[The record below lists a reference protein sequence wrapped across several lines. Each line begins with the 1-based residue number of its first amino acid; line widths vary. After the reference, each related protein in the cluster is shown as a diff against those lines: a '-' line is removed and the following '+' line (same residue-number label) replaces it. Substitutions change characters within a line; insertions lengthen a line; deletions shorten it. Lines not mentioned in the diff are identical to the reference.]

1 MSISLWSGELLVRVG
16 VPGEILA
23 DQGTNF
29 MLQLMREIK
38 NLLNIKAI
46 KTTPYHPQTGG
57 LVERFNETLKSM
69 LGKYVTES
77 GKEKLLL
84 RFACR
89 EVPKGLTGFAPFEL
103 LYGCSVRRPKILKE
117 EWEAGEKNDES
128 VISYLLSLREQ
139 LKSLTEHV
147 QENLCKAQMQQ
158 KTWCDK
164 NTQDRSFQSRD
175 QSLILLPVP
184 TNKLMAN
191 GRAPIRYFGGL
202 VRSHMKSMC
211 LTR

>member
-1 MSISLWSGELLVRVG
+1 MSTSLWSGELLVRVG

-57 LVERFNETLKSM
+57 LVEHFNETLKSM

-84 RFACR
+84 RFACGK
-89 EVPKGLTGFAPFEL
+89 VPKGLTGFAPFEL
-103 LYGCSVRRPKILKE
+103 LYGCSVRGPKILKE

-175 QSLILLPVP
+175 QALILLPVP

-191 GRAPIRYFGGL
+191 GRAPI
-202 VRSHMKSMC
+202 
-211 LTR
+211 